1 MNIWKQKVKIPEV
14 GEVFVEAETKFPWE
28 VKGHIERI
36 LKLDYGVDTFDIIGA
51 PEKIGTQKWFTLK
64 HCCFSDSSVFFVIG
78 VWPQH
83 IQHLMHKRNLKVLIE
98 DIERALAA
106 LKSEVYSDTAAYSI
120 SSDSDKTTTYLDI
133 NDEDGLCDW
142 LWKPLDF

>member
-51 PEKIGTQKWFTLK
+51 PEKIGTQK
-64 HCCFSDSSVFFVIG
+64 
-78 VWPQH
+78 
-83 IQHLMHKRNLKVLIE
+83 
-98 DIERALAA
+98 
-106 LKSEVYSDTAAYSI
+106 
-120 SSDSDKTTTYLDI
+120 
-133 NDEDGLCDW
+133 
-142 LWKPLDF
+142 